1 MAFSVGLSSAVAASL
16 ALAVRAR
23 RGLRLAIVAA
33 IVLAGLA
40 APPASRAVAASGTT
54 QVVQQFNNN
63 TVNSAYPVSVPA
75 VPNGGTNPVCLTA
88 AATPPAARPYSC
100 TSNTDTNGSGK
111 LRLTSATAG
120 QEGGLFAAASVPTS
134 QGIDATF
141 NTYQYGGTGADG
153 LAFVLAAVNPANPL
167 APPNIGQSG
176 GALGYSANA
185 GSSLVGLVDAYMG
198 IGLDVH
204 GNFSNSVYEGSGCTN
219 PSYISTANQQVP
231 GQVVVRG
238 PGNGLVG
245 YCAIS
250 STATST
256 TSPALVLRASTRAA
270 SVVPVEVAINPT
282 SASFTTASGITVPPG
297 TYAVQ
302 FTPVGGSAIQETGT
316 LPTVPSGLYPSSTWT
331 TSAGIP
337 QAARVRLGGLH
348 RRGHRLP

>member
-1 MAFSVGLSSAVAASL
+1 MAFSVGFSFAAATSR
-16 ALAVRAR
+16 ALVVRAR
-23 RGLRLAIVAA
+23 RGPRLAIVAA

-54 QVVQQFNNN
+54 LFVQQFNNN

-75 VPNGGTNPVCLTA
+75 LPNGGTNQVCLTA
-88 AATPPAARPYSC
+88 AGNTTSGPPYSC

-111 LRLTSATAG
+111 LRFTSATIS

-153 LAFVLAAVNPANPL
+153 MAFVLAAVDPANPL
-167 APPNIGQSG
+167 APANIGQSG

-185 GSSLVGLVDAYMG
+185 GSSLVGLADGYMG

-219 PSYISTANQQVP
+219 PSYISTNNKQVP

-282 SASFTTASGITVPPG
+282 SASFTTASGITVPAG

-316 LPTVPSGLYPSSTWT
+316 LPTVPSGMYPSSTWT
-331 TSAGIP
+331 TSAGMP
-337 QAARVRLGGLH
+337 KQLAFGWVGSTAGSRF
-348 RRGHRLP
+348 P